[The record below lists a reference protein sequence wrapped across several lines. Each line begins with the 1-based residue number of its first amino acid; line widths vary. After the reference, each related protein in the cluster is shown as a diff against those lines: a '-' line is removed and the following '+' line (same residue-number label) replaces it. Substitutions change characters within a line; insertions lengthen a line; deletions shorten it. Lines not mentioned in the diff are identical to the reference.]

1 LSGRPF
7 HLRRVVRQHYCSR
20 VIKKATPVLVVDR
33 IEPLL
38 PLWDA
43 LGFARAAEVPHGE
56 ALGFVIL
63 TRDGVEIM
71 YQTFDSVRGD
81 EAKVLD
87 GSRAIGASAVFIE
100 VDDREAIAALIP
112 TGTEIIVASRE
123 TFYGSTETVIRD
135 SAGNVITLAQFAAS

>member
-1 LSGRPF
+1 MIRK
-7 HLRRVVRQHYCSR
+7 V
-20 VIKKATPVLVVDR
+20 TPVLIVDR

-43 LGFARAAEVPHGE
+43 LGFARAAEVPHGDV
-56 ALGFVIL
+56 LGFVIL

-87 GSRAIGASAVFIE
+87 GARAIGASAVFIE
-100 VDDREAIAALIP
+100 VEDREAIAALIP

-123 TFYGSTETVIRD
+123 TFYGSTETVFRD
-135 SAGNVITLAQFAAS
+135 GAGNVITFAQFK

>member
-1 LSGRPF
+1 M
-7 HLRRVVRQHYCSR
+7 
-20 VIKKATPVLVVDR
+20 IKKATPVLIVDR

-43 LGFARAAEVPHGE
+43 LGFARAAEVPAEE

-63 TRDGVEIM
+63 VRDGVEVM

-81 EAKVLD
+81 EAKVLE

-100 VDDREAIAALIP
+100 VDDLDGLKKQIP
-112 TGTEIIVASRE
+112 EGADVIVASRQ
-123 TFYGSTETVIRD
+123 TFYGSTEIYVREPGGNTVGF
-135 SAGNVITLAQFAAS
+135 SQFTKK

>member
-1 LSGRPF
+1 M
-7 HLRRVVRQHYCSR
+7 
-20 VIKKATPVLVVDR
+20 IKKVTPVLIVDR

-43 LGFARAAEVPHGE
+43 LGFARAAEVPHGDV
-56 ALGFVIL
+56 LGFVIL
-63 TRDGVEIM
+63 TRDGVEVM

-81 EAKVLD
+81 EAGVLE

-100 VDDREAIAALIP
+100 VDDIEAIAAQIP
-112 TGTEIIVASRE
+112 GGTDVIVARRK

-135 SAGNVITLAQFAAS
+135 AAGNVITFAQFAAS

>member
-1 LSGRPF
+1 M
-7 HLRRVVRQHYCSR
+7 
-20 VIKKATPVLVVDR
+20 IKKATPVLIVDR

-43 LGFARAAEVPHGE
+43 LGFARAAEVPNG
-56 ALGFVIL
+56 AVLGFVIL
-63 TRDGVEIM
+63 SRDGVEVM

-81 EAKVLD
+81 EAKVLE

-100 VDDREAIAALIP
+100 VDDLDAIAAQIP
-112 TGTEIIVASRE
+112 SDTEVIVARRK

-135 SAGNVITLAQFAAS
+135 AAGNVVTFAQFAAS

>member
-1 LSGRPF
+1 M
-7 HLRRVVRQHYCSR
+7 
-20 VIKKATPVLVVDR
+20 IKKATPVLIVDR

-43 LGFARAAEVPHGE
+43 LGFARAAEVPAGD

-63 TRDGVEIM
+63 TRDGVEVM

-81 EAKVLD
+81 EANVLE

-100 VDDREAIAALIP
+100 VDDLDGLKAQIP
-112 TGTEIIVASRE
+112 AGTDVIVESRK
-123 TFYGSTETVIRD
+123 TFYGSTETILRD
-135 SAGNVITLAQFAAS
+135 AAGNVITFAQFAAS

>member
-1 LSGRPF
+1 M
-7 HLRRVVRQHYCSR
+7 
-20 VIKKATPVLVVDR
+20 IKKATPVLIVDR

-43 LGFARAAEVPHGE
+43 LGFARAAEVPHGD

-81 EAKVLD
+81 EAKVLE
-87 GSRAIGASAVFIE
+87 GSRAIGASAVFFE

-112 TGTEIIVASRE
+112 SGTEVIVASRE

-135 SAGNVITLAQFAAS
+135 AAGNVITFAQFAAT

>member
-1 LSGRPF
+1 MIR
-7 HLRRVVRQHYCSR
+7 
-20 VIKKATPVLVVDR
+20 KATPVLVVDR

-43 LGFARAAEVPHGE
+43 LGFARAAEVPHGD

-63 TRDGVEIM
+63 TRDGVEVM

-81 EAKVLD
+81 EANVLE

-100 VDDREAIAALIP
+100 VDDLDGLKAQIP
-112 TGTEIIVASRE
+112 NGTEVIVASRK
-123 TFYGSTETVIRD
+123 TFYGSTETILRD
-135 SAGNVITLAQFAAS
+135 AAGNVITFAQFGAS